1 MRETYTWKNLE
12 HPLSHKVDQR
22 VAAVISSLPS
32 ISRSGWR
39 SFTHPGFRV
48 SRMSWHQVSARA
60 AERKKAVQR
69 EYRKSRSLQVEST
82 LRRLAVITTEVQ
94 PTFRIWIFVISTAL
108 ILSAR
113 VVRVLLEA
121 ITSHSGSA
129 ILFPPNTRGRCIH
142 MHRGQ
147 STVTAA
153 SAN

>member
-60 AERKKAVQR
+60 EHYSRRVLDIQGAAPQAEPVPVGKVSWTPSAVYVR
-69 EYRKSRSLQVEST
+69 SSSGAIPCRKSFVFHLLST
-82 LRRLAVITTEVQ
+82 FSVPCLHPRILRTKMA
-94 PTFRIWIFVISTAL
+94 
-108 ILSAR
+108 
-113 VVRVLLEA
+113 
-121 ITSHSGSA
+121 SGGS
-129 ILFPPNTRGRCIH
+129 PRGTDRFSKSKDGR
-142 MHRGQ
+142 RGDDG
-147 STVTAA
+147 
-153 SAN
+153 